1 MRIFADVFHLD
12 IVIMRKRVYLVVVAF
27 FTIFAVTAQQFDI
40 QFDDRVYVDGIASVK
55 LLAKADGDT
64 EIKCPRCG
72 MINRL
77 SVSDG
82 GEPKKE
88 PVQPDDER

>member
-1 MRIFADVFHLD
+1 MGDGL
-12 IVIMRKRVYLVVVAF
+12 
-27 FTIFAVTAQQFDI
+27 FDGKGKEACMKEYKI
-40 QFDDRVYVDGIASVK
+40 NFRCVRCNK

-82 GEPKKE
+82 EEPKKE
-88 PVQPDDER
+88 PVYPDGEMQGGGET

>member
-1 MRIFADVFHLD
+1 M
-12 IVIMRKRVYLVVVAF
+12 KEYK
-27 FTIFAVTAQQFDI
+27 I
-40 QFDDRVYVDGIASVK
+40 QFRCIRCNK

>member
-1 MRIFADVFHLD
+1 MV
-12 IVIMRKRVYLVVVAF
+12 KE
-27 FTIFAVTAQQFDI
+27 AVGMKEYKIHFRCI
-40 QFDDRVYVDGIASVK
+40 GCNK
-55 LLAKADGDT
+55 LLAKTDGDA

>member
-1 MRIFADVFHLD
+1 MKEYKIHFRCI
-12 IVIMRKRVYLVVVAF
+12 RCN
-27 FTIFAVTAQQFDI
+27 
-40 QFDDRVYVDGIASVK
+40 K

-72 MINRL
+72 IINRL

-82 GEPKKE
+82 KEPKKE
-88 PVQPDDER
+88 PVYPDSER